1 MRRPYRLAVAA
12 DTHTGQLRTRNEDYF
27 SVGQRAELL
36 LVADGVGSRP
46 GGDVAATLAVETV
59 RNFFDHPPAA
69 WSMDPAQA
77 VAEAIALA
85 NRCIRERASAVE
97 RLRGMGTTLAVVLGL
112 AEHVWIGHVGDARV
126 YRLRDQMFECLTID
140 HNVGS
145 DPRAGEW
152 FGIAALAR
160 ADPQALTRALGSREK
175 IEPDVRREELRA
187 GDVLLLATDGLTK
200 MLDDAEIADVL
211 LEHADA
217 CTAVARLIERANDRG
232 GYDNITVIVGRCT
245 TD

>member
-1 MRRPYRLAVAA
+1 
-12 DTHTGQLRTRNEDYF
+12 
-27 SVGQRAELL
+27 
-36 LVADGVGSRP
+36 
-46 GGDVAATLAVETV
+46 
-59 RNFFDHPPAA
+59 
-69 WSMDPAQA
+69 
-77 VAEAIALA
+77 
-85 NRCIRERASAVE
+85 
-97 RLRGMGTTLAVVLGL
+97 MGTTLAVVLGL